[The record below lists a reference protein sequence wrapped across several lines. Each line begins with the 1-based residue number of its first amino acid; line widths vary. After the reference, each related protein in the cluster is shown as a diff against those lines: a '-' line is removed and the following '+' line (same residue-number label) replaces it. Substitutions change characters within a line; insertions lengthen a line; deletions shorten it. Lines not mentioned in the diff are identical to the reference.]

1 MDPTD
6 LELLHAWGEGDKR
19 AVNLLFRRY
28 FITLVR
34 FFRNKVTGDLDD
46 LVQQTL
52 LACVE
57 GRERV
62 TRVSAFRGYLFG
74 VAYRVLAN
82 HYRKSGRQP
91 QQVDLGDS
99 SIQDLAP
106 GITSAISLRQEQ
118 QLLFDALRRIP
129 VQSQVALELYYW
141 EGLTSAEIAEVLEIP
156 LGTAQTRLRRAR
168 ELLVKA
174 IEERR
179 REAGMTIDL
188 PPDLDAWAASLRD
201 LARG

>member
-1 MDPTD
+1 MSPTD
-6 LELLHAWGEGDKR
+6 IELLHAWGEGDKR

-28 FITLVR
+28 FATLVR
-34 FFRNKVTGDLDD
+34 FFRNKVSGDLDD

-62 TRVSAFRGYLFG
+62 ARVSSFRHYLFG
-74 VAYRVLAN
+74 IAYRVLAN
-82 HYRKSGRQP
+82 YYRKRGREP
-91 QQVDLGDS
+91 LQVDLGDS

-106 GITSAISLRQEQ
+106 GISSAISLRQEQ

-129 VQSQVALELYYW
+129 LHSQVALELYYW
-141 EGLTSAEIAEVLEIP
+141 EGLTSAAIAEVLEIP
-156 LGTAQTRLRRAR
+156 HGTAQTRLRRAR
-168 ELLVKA
+168 ELLVQA
-174 IEERR
+174 IEVCR
-179 REAGMTIDL
+179 REANITTEL

-201 LARG
+201 LAGS

>member
-1 MDPTD
+1 MRCAGSPCSP
-6 LELLHAWGEGDKR
+6 R
-19 AVNLLFRRY
+19 
-28 FITLVR
+28 
-34 FFRNKVTGDLDD
+34 
-46 LVQQTL
+46 
-52 LACVE
+52 
-57 GRERV
+57 
-62 TRVSAFRGYLFG
+62 S
-74 VAYRVLAN
+74 
-82 HYRKSGRQP
+82 P
-91 QQVDLGDS
+91 S
-99 SIQDLAP
+99 S
-106 GITSAISLRQEQ
+106 
-118 QLLFDALRRIP
+118 
-129 VQSQVALELYYW
+129 LYYW